1 MMMVV
6 RPMAALSSASW
17 TTRSDS
23 ESKALVASSKSR
35 IRGRLIM
42 ARAMAILCFWPPDI
56 CTPLSPTCFSTSNY
70 Y

>member
-6 RPMAALSSASW
+6 RPTAALSRASW

-23 ESKALVASSKSR
+23 ESNALVASSRRR
-35 IRGRLIM
+35 ICGALMM

-56 CTPLSPTCFSTSNY
+56 
-70 Y
+70 